1 MAVRPPRPLTVTG
14 IQHNDK
20 KRWSNGELWSDE
32 KCYET
37 FVFINQGLADLLGI
51 RGDTVTIADISLY
64 VNNGCHTNTPEITI
78 FWKSNSSLLYL
89 LSGVTYCY
97 SIIISSGSL
106 NNRVMNETPRLY
118 LRDHVALSPLAWP
131 DSLKIEKVSGTADK
145 APRYDVYAENFITRP
160 NIHINGRLESLLSI
174 CFHLL
179 SDPSKFPERNIDFNY
194 FVRTAGQNS
203 NPKFIHC
210 NTPPQHQFLCHV
222 AMMEL
227 GERNETNMV
236 LNAMYVEIMWV
247 SSPKCEFFV
256 YTEFKHKLVTT
267 CQLLNSIYHYYENL
281 PKPNV
286 PVDHVKSG
294 QCVKTYFNCENLDVT
309 VIAYGIYVLH
319 KMIQTQDTKDLISY
333 FQKYIRIE
341 KHVTTGQL
349 KRLLRMYY

>member
-1 MAVRPPRPLTVTG
+1 MAAKAVQYPTSTD
-14 IQHNDK
+14 IQHNSR
-20 KRWSNGELWSDE
+20 KRWCNGELWGDG
-32 KCYET
+32 KRYET
-37 FVFINQGLADLLGI
+37 FVFKNQGLADLLGMS
-51 RGDTVTIADISLY
+51 GDKVTIADISRY
-64 VNNGCHTNTPEITI
+64 VYNGCSTNTPEVII

-106 NNRVMNETPRLY
+106 NNPVMNETPRLY

-131 DSLKIEKVSGTADK
+131 ESIEIEKVSGIADK
-145 APRYDVYAENFITRP
+145 APRYDVYAENFLTQP
-160 NIHINGRLESLLSI
+160 NAHINSKLECILSI
-174 CFHLL
+174 CFSLL
-179 SDPSKFPERNIDFNY
+179 TESDKFPDRNIDFNY
-194 FVRTAGQNS
+194 FVRTARQNT
-203 NPKFIHC
+203 NPKFLQC
-210 NTPPQHQFLCHV
+210 DPLQHQFLCHV

-236 LNAMYVEIMWV
+236 LNAMHVEIMWV
-247 SSPKCEFFV
+247 SSPRCDFSV
-256 YTEFKHKLVTT
+256 YTTFKHKLVTT
-267 CQLLNSIYHYYENL
+267 CQLLNSIYHYHERL

-286 PVDHVKSG
+286 SVSMVRSG
-294 QCVKTYFNCENLDVT
+294 ECVKTYFNCEDLDVT

-319 KMIQTQDTKDLISY
+319 KISCTNLKDLMFY